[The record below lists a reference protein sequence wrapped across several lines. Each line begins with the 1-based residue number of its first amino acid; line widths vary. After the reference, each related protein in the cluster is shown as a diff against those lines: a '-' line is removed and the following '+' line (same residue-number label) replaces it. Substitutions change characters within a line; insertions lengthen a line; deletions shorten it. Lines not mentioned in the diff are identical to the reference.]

1 MTSHR
6 AVAHHEPVRLTVTS
20 SAGGRRR
27 SARAVGKRTVH
38 SSKKLQGTTKKQPT
52 IVDVAEAAGVAIGT
66 VSRYLNGLPVR
77 GSNRTPIERAISEL
91 GYRRN
96 MVAVSMKRQTT
107 HIVGFMVPAL
117 SEFHSGLLDQLT
129 RRMRRTG
136 RAVLC
141 YCHDMEASSIED
153 GLEFFASHRVDAVV
167 MDGVVEAQPALERY
181 IEDGL
186 TVVLY
191 DNDVPGLSA
200 DRVFSNNRKA
210 SERAVSH
217 LIDMGHDRIATIHGN
232 PENSAGQE
240 RLQGYED
247 ALTRHHITVPKRYR
261 ASGYWSEEGGH
272 AAMRDLLALE
282 PPPTAVFSANYNM
295 TIGALRWLREHDLDV
310 PKDLSL
316 ISFDDVPAF
325 SVHRAG
331 ITAVGQSIEQL
342 ADAIATVLLERLEA
356 GPLSGRRTLR
366 IETNIILRGSA
377 RSPVR

>member
-1 MTSHR
+1 MHSR
-6 AVAHHEPVRLTVTS
+6 NADK
-20 SAGGRRR
+20 SA
-27 SARAVGKRTVH
+27 
-38 SSKKLQGTTKKQPT
+38 KKQPT
-52 IVDVAEAAGVAIGT
+52 IVEVAEAAGVAIGT

-77 GSNRTPIERAISEL
+77 GSNRAPIEKAISEL

-141 YCHDMEASSIED
+141 YSHDMEARSIEE

-167 MDGVVEAQPALERY
+167 MDGVIQAQPALERY

-210 SERAVSH
+210 SERMVNH
-217 LIDMGHDRIATIHGN
+217 LIDLGHTRIATIHGS
-232 PENSAGQE
+232 EDNSAGQE
-240 RLQGYED
+240 RLQGYTD
-247 ALTRHHITVPKRYR
+247 AMERHGLAMPDAYVT
-261 ASGYWSEEGGH
+261 SGYWSEEGGH
-272 AAMRDLLALE
+272 AAIRDLMALAE
-282 PPPTAVFSANYNM
+282 PPTAVFSANYNM

-310 PKDLSL
+310 PNDLSL
-316 ISFDDVPAF
+316 VSFDDVPAF
-325 SVHRAG
+325 AVHRTG
-331 ITAVGQSIEQL
+331 ITAVGQSIDQL
-342 ADAIATVLLERLEA
+342 ADSIATVLLERLEA
-356 GPLSGRRTLR
+356 GPQSGRRTLR
-366 IETNIILRGSA
+366 IDANIILRGSA
-377 RSPVR
+377 RSPKTIVREERLWPPSR